1 MRGAGHGMRGGRT
14 HLVHLCAQPA
24 EHRHAAQPPGLLALQ
39 ALQLAAE
46 RVELG
51 RAVGE
56 GHGAQLAAAVPHGD
70 GGGEQR
76 RLLRAYER
84 ALDECARRVEHT
96 GRAAVVGRE
105 HVRVTAPMFA
115 DPLEDLWRRGGV
127 ETLQEPGCRGVEVRS
142 CQGAERVGGAE
153 NTEGT
158 EGAAC
163 AEGAKGAACA
173 EGAEDAVGAEGA
185 EGVQRPGHIGARA
198 AKAVDGLIVVAHRGQ
213 RDHAAWCQ

>member
-56 GHGAQLAAAVPHGD
+56 GHGAQLTAAMAHSE

-76 RLLRAYER
+76 RLILRA
-84 ALDECARRVEHT
+84 
-96 GRAAVVGRE
+96 
-105 HVRVTAPMFA
+105 
-115 DPLEDLWRRGGV
+115 
-127 ETLQEPGCRGVEVRS
+127 
-142 CQGAERVGGAE
+142 
-153 NTEGT
+153 
-158 EGAAC
+158 
-163 AEGAKGAACA
+163 
-173 EGAEDAVGAEGA
+173 
-185 EGVQRPGHIGARA
+185 
-198 AKAVDGLIVVAHRGQ
+198 
-213 RDHAAWCQ
+213 